1 MCYHDL
7 RALNTIIIIIRR
19 SSGNINI
26 GIIFFINLST
36 NRQGV
41 TYFIYFLYDY

>member
-26 GIIFFINLST
+26 GIIFFYKFEHEQARCDLF
-36 NRQGV
+36 
-41 TYFIYFLYDY
+41 YLFFI